1 MKPDSGPPAFECRAV
16 AVEPGGVRIYN
27 EAEWRDAIVVVG
39 AGEIELEALGGNRE
53 RFRCGDILYFSG
65 LPLRSLHNRGAEPAV
80 LVSVSRRSG
89 RRSAASS

>member
-1 MKPDSGPPAFECRAV
+1 MKTDSEPPAFECRAV

-39 AGEIELEALGGNRE
+39 SGEIELEVLGGNRE
-53 RFRCGDILYFSG
+53 RFQSGDVLCFSG

-80 LVSVSRRSG
+80 LVSVSRR
-89 RRSAASS
+89 